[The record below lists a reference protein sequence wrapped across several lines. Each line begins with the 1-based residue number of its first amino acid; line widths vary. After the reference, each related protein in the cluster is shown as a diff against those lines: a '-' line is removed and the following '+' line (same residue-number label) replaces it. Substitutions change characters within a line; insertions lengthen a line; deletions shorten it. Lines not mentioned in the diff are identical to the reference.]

1 MGNMPQKTEIALAN
15 LGNLIISRYYSETE
29 TKKGRETKK
38 EREKYTMYESYVM
51 QRNVL
56 MNTDIYR

>member
-38 EREKYTMYESYVM
+38 EREIYYV
-51 QRNVL
+51 
-56 MNTDIYR
+56 